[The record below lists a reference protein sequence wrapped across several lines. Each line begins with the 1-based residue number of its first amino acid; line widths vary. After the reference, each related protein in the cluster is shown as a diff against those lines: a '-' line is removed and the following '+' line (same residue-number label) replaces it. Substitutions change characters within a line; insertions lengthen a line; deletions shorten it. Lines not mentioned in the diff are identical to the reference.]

1 MRRNAD
7 SGSVGQMDNPRDYYE
22 VLGVARDAEAGTIKK
37 AYRKKAMKF
46 HPDRNPDNPEAEEKF
61 KEASE
66 AYSVLSDE
74 QKRATYD
81 RYGHA
86 GLRGAGHSPGFQD
99 SDEVFR
105 HFSDLFGDL
114 FGFGGGG
121 GGGGRGRGGSR
132 ARSGS
137 DLQYRMQ
144 VGFLEAIHGVSK
156 EIEIPRAVRC
166 APCSG
171 SGAKPGST
179 PKTCPTC
186 NGIGE
191 VIQNQMF
198 LRIRTTCPTC
208 HGQGKIITDRCVTC
222 DGKGRIREG
231 QSLKVDVPKGI
242 YSGLRL
248 RLTGKGDEG
257 EPGALPGDLYVVL
270 DVKEHDFFKRDGDDI
285 YCTVPISY
293 PKACLG
299 ASVMVPTV
307 HNLEG
312 ESLEIPRGTPSG
324 KVLTLRGKGA
334 PSLGG
339 RRGNGDQHIQVVVS
353 VPTRLS
359 QEEDELIRRL
369 AEMQDEKVKGNEKGF
384 LRDFWDRFKT

>member
-1 MRRNAD
+1 
-7 SGSVGQMDNPRDYYE
+7 MDNPRDYYE
-22 VLGVARDAEAGTIKK
+22 VLGVARDADAGTIKK
-37 AYRKKAMKF
+37 AYRKKALKF

-66 AYSVLSDE
+66 AYSVLSDD
-74 QKRATYD
+74 QKRETYD
-81 RYGHA
+81 RFGHA

-99 SDEVFR
+99 SEEVFR

-121 GGGGRGRGGSR
+121 GGGRGRGGSR
-132 ARSGS
+132 ARAGS
-137 DLQYRMQ
+137 DLQYRLQ
-144 VGFLEAIHGVSK
+144 VDFLEAIHGVSK
-156 EIEIPRAVRC
+156 EIEIPRAVHC
-166 APCSG
+166 VTCNG

-186 NGIGE
+186 NGVGE

-208 HGQGKIITDRCVTC
+208 HGSGKIITDRCVVC
-222 DGKGRIREG
+222 DGKGRVRES
-231 QSLKVDVPKGI
+231 QTLKVDVPKGI

-257 EPGALPGDLYVVL
+257 GPGAPSGDLYVVL

-293 PKACLG
+293 AQACLG
-299 ASVMVPTV
+299 ASIMVPTV

-312 ESLEIPRGTPSG
+312 EVLEIPRGTPSG

-334 PSLGG
+334 PSVGG

-359 QEEDELIRRL
+359 QEEQELVRRL
-369 AEMQDEKVKGNEKGF
+369 AELQEETVKGNEKGF
-384 LRDFWDRFKT
+384 LRDFWDRFKN